1 VDTETDRRLQ
11 AIAEA
16 GPGNE
21 QAEKS
26 LALCGKTAVAQARL
40 AYETFGRRFSGPRW
54 EALAAKGARVQR
66 PLWAS
71 TSTKNP
77 AYPDLAY
84 VDTLVAADTVNTM
97 PEETVEKVLDHGVV
111 RSMGA
116 PELAEAKSVLEGLAD
131 VGVDLADVAR
141 VLEEEGVASFAKS
154 FDELIEQ
161 LQDKA
166 ARLSAPA

>member
-1 VDTETDRRLQ
+1 
-11 AIAEA
+11 
-16 GPGNE
+16 
-21 QAEKS
+21 
-26 LALCGKTAVAQARL
+26 
-40 AYETFGRRFSGPRW
+40 
-54 EALAAKGARVQR
+54 
-66 PLWAS
+66 
-71 TSTKNP
+71 
-77 AYPDLAY
+77 
-84 VDTLVAADTVNTM
+84 M